1 MFSSSLPLFCRTLQ
15 TFAAVKAELKRLLR
29 PYCACRSRLYGP
41 LHPLPPPKRK
51 PANAADAGVAAGV
64 RFRCEDRSI
73 RVVLRW
79 TNAGGEPI
87 SPSFAAAK
95 RWFAAT
101 KRSYA
106 PTKRWFA
113 ASKRKKAA
121 LPPPAAGEETPRRP
135 TGSPSRSSSSVAG
148 AAKGAQRRWLS
159 QSFSLTLQP
168 QIKRQ

>member
-1 MFSSSLPLFCRTLQ
+1 MRPSLSL
-15 TFAAVKAELKRLLR
+15 
-29 PYCACRSRLYGP
+29 
-41 LHPLPPPKRK
+41 KRK

-64 RFRCEDRSI
+64 LLRCEDRSI

-79 TNAGGEPI
+79 ANAGGEPI

-95 RWFAAT
+95 RWYAAA
-101 KRSYA
+101 KRWFA

-113 ASKRKKAA
+113 AGKRKKAA
-121 LPPPAAGEETPRRP
+121 LPPLAAGAETPRRP

-148 AAKGAQRRWLS
+148 AAKGVQRRWLS